1 MSIKKLPAIAQL
13 REKTYSIPTLHLDVP
28 NDFEMGDLLIPGAWA
43 HFSSKLRPGYEV
55 IARRSDLAWRLHLQV
70 VETGIG
76 FASVHVISE
85 WTNPDHKPA
94 RVESEDQPLPDLPE
108 NYRVSWIP
116 GNRSYSVRTVDPSEI
131 VSGGHK
137 TKLAAHLA
145 AIAHAQKVLGK
156 AA

>member
-1 MSIKKLPAIAQL
+1 MIIKKLPAIAQL

-28 NDFEMGDLLIPGAWA
+28 NDFEEGDLLIPGAWA
-43 HFSSKLRPGYEV
+43 HLSGKLRAGHEV

-70 VETGIG
+70 VEVGIG
-76 FASVHVISE
+76 FARVHVIGE
-85 WTNPDHKPA
+85 WTNPDHKPVV
-94 RVESEDQPLPDLPE
+94 VEDEDRPLPDLPE

-116 GNRSYSVRTVDPSEI
+116 GNRSYSVRTVDPSDT
-131 VSGGHK
+131 VSAGHK

-145 AIAHAQKVLGK
+145 AIAHAQKVLGV

>member
-1 MSIKKLPAIAQL
+1 MIIKKIPAVAPL
-13 REKTYSIPTLHLDVP
+13 REKSFSIPTLHLDVP
-28 NDFEMGDLLIPGAWA
+28 NDFEMGELLIPGAWA
-43 HFSSKLRPGYEV
+43 HFSAKLRPGHEV

-70 VETGIG
+70 VEVGIG
-76 FASVHVISE
+76 FARVHIIGE
-85 WTNPDHKPA
+85 WTNPDHKPVA
-94 RVESEDQPLPDLPE
+94 VEDEEQPLPDLPD
-108 NYRVSWIP
+108 NYRVGWVP
-116 GNRSYSVRTVDPSEI
+116 GNRTYAVRTVDPSDT